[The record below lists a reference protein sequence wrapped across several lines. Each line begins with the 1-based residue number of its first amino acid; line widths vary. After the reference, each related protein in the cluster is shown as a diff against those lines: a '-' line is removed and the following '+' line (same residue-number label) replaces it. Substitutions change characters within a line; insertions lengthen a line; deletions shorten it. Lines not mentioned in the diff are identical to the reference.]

1 MGDKVKFESLVTTNG
16 SMAELVDAADL
27 KSSGPQG
34 PCGFESRWSHNYASV
49 TKCRGFESFKPCYIG
64 V

>member
-27 KSSGPQG
+27 KSSGP
-34 PCGFESRWSHNYASV
+34 
-49 TKCRGFESFKPCYIG
+49 
-64 V
+64 